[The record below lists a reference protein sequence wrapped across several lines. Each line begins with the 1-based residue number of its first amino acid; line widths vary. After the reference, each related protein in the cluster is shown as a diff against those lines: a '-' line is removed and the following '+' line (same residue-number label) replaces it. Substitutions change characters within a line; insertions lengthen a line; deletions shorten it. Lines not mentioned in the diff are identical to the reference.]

1 VGLHPCPETKAGAFG
16 NDEDRPAGPL
26 MSDIGGIFTPWDL
39 ALMAFVA
46 GSPGLV
52 IGAIAGAL
60 AAPTRRLTGAGLGAL
75 AGFAVCLGAVILWIV
90 AIK

>member
-1 VGLHPCPETKAGAFG
+1 
-16 NDEDRPAGPL
+16 

-39 ALMAFVA
+39 ALMAFIA

-52 IGAIAGAL
+52 VGAIAGAL
-60 AAPTRRLTGAGLGAL
+60 AAPTRRLPGISLGAL
-75 AGFAVCLGAVILWIV
+75 AGFAVCLGAVTLWIV